1 MPGSGESAYVG
12 ASAGREVRYMEVDRP
27 QAWGE
32 LLRHYRGRAGMT
44 QEQMAERAGLSTRGV
59 QDLENGRSRVPHAV
73 TVQRLAQALGLPA
86 EEQVQLEAAARHSSP
101 VRDADRGR
109 SERRAP
115 ELRGLPLPRWPLVD
129 RERERVALGVLIM
142 RGASRLVTLTG
153 VGGVGKTRLAIELA
167 IDVGASFADGALF
180 VSLAALRDPA
190 LVTSAIGQA
199 AGLQEVGGRSL
210 PEILRGY
217 YREKQALL
225 VLDNVEQVAAAAPEI
240 GTLLDACPRLMV
252 LATSR
257 AALHLLGEQEWP
269 LSPLPLPDPGGHQ
282 DSEVL
287 GTIPSVALFMQR
299 AQAVK
304 PDFALTAASA
314 QTVAAICLWLEGLP
328 LAIELA
334 AAQIKTLAPQSLL
347 TRLTRRLA
355 VLGSGAVDLPDRQR
369 TLRATLAWSYDLLTP
384 SEQALFRHLAVFAG
398 GCTFESIEVVCT
410 GDDQGGDLLDR
421 LATLVDQSL
430 LGQEEQA
437 DGTARFGMLETVRE
451 YGLEMLEAH
460 GEAAELRRRHAFH
473 YLALAEQAE
482 PELVRFGQVA
492 WARRLGTEHDNQ
504 RAALDWALERGE
516 LEVAL
521 RLGGALWWFWFVRGY
536 AIQGGNWLGRILEA
550 TRPRGEALPAALRAK
565 VFYGAME
572 LAFQRADYGW
582 GGALVAEG
590 FPLCQAAGDRR
601 GEVLCRMGFGF
612 AALAGGDFGAAALQ
626 FEAGL
631 ILAREADDD
640 WAVTVALYSS
650 CWLPLLAGD
659 LDRATVLHEECLA
672 LRRQVGDT
680 WGVAASLHALGL
692 VAQTRGDLVR
702 ADALLT
708 ECLGLYQLLD
718 NELGIV
724 DCVEGLAAVACAR
737 GQAAA
742 AARLFGA
749 TTAWREA
756 VGASVWPI
764 AHAVYERARAVA
776 REALGE
782 EGYAREWTV
791 GRGMDLAMASETA
804 LGRGLDA

>member
-1 MPGSGESAYVG
+1 M
-12 ASAGREVRYMEVDRP
+12 
-27 QAWGE
+27 
-32 LLRHYRGRAGMT
+32 
-44 QEQMAERAGLSTRGV
+44 
-59 QDLENGRSRVPHAV
+59 
-73 TVQRLAQALGLPA
+73 
-86 EEQVQLEAAARHSSP
+86 
-101 VRDADRGR
+101 
-109 SERRAP
+109 
-115 ELRGLPLPRWPLVD
+115 
-129 RERERVALGVLIM
+129 LITH
-142 RGASRLVTLTG
+142 GASRLVTLTG

-167 IDVGASFADGALF
+167 TDVGASFADGTLF

-190 LVTSAIGQA
+190 LVMSTIGQA
-199 AGLQEVGGRSL
+199 AGLQEVGGRSQ
-210 PEILRGY
+210 PEIIQSY

-240 GTLLDACPRLMV
+240 GTLLDVCPRLVV
-252 LATSR
+252 LPTGR

-269 LSPLPLPDPGGHQ
+269 LAPLPLPLLRWRQ
-282 DSEVL
+282 DLDALANV
-287 GTIPSVALFMQR
+287 PSVMLFMQR
-299 AQAVK
+299 ARAVK
-304 PDFALTAASA
+304 PDFTLTAASA
-314 QTVAAICLWLEGLP
+314 QTVAAICRWLEGLP

-347 TRLTRRLA
+347 TRLTRRLT
-355 VLGSGAVDLPDRQR
+355 VLGSGAVDLPDRHR

-384 SEQALFRHLAVFAG
+384 SEQALFRNLAVFAG
-398 GCTFESIEVVCT
+398 GCTFESIEVICT

-437 DGTARFGMLETVRE
+437 DGTARFVMLETVRE

-460 GEAAELRRRHAFH
+460 GEAAELRRRHTFH

-504 RAALDWALERGE
+504 RAALDWALEQGE
-516 LEVAL
+516 LEAAL
-521 RLGGALWWFWFVRGY
+521 RLGGALWWFWFVRGH

-550 TRPRGEALPAALRAK
+550 TRPCGEALPAALRAK

-612 AALAGGDFGAAALQ
+612 AALAGGNFAEAARQ
-626 FEAGL
+626 FETGL
-631 ILAREADDD
+631 ALAREAQDD
-640 WAVTVALYSS
+640 WATTVALYSIG
-650 CWLPLLAGD
+650 WLPLLAGD
-659 LDRATVLHEECLA
+659 LDRAAILHEECLA
-672 LRRQVGDT
+672 LRRDVGDT
-680 WGVAASLHALGL
+680 WGVAASLHAPGL
-692 VAQTRGDLVR
+692 VAQTRGDLAR
-702 ADALLT
+702 AGALFT
-708 ECLGLYQLLD
+708 ECLGQYQLLD

-756 VGASVWPI
+756 LGASVWPI
-764 AHAVYERARAVA
+764 AHAAYGRATAAA

-782 EGYAREWTV
+782 EGYARELAI
-791 GRGMDLAMASETA
+791 GRGMDLAMAADAA
-804 LGRGLDA
+804 LGRGVGA